1 MISESSNKMMDS
13 SVAKTKEVA
22 ESLEN
27 VTIQAVSMIKN
38 RYHFPGV
45 PFWEPLSVVAS
56 TIEEAESIWKKLRKP
71 VNPEK
76 EEKVE
81 EVEKKTNNE

>member
-1 MISESSNKMMDS
+1 MQTESNNKMMDS
-13 SVAKTKEVA
+13 SVAKIKEVA

-45 PFWEPLSVVAS
+45 PTWEPLSVVAS

>member
-1 MISESSNKMMDS
+1 MQTESNNKMMDS
-13 SVAKTKEVA
+13 SVAKIKEVA

-45 PFWEPLSVVAS
+45 PTWEPLSVVAS

-81 EVEKKTNNE
+81 EEEKQNNNE